1 MDENYSRRGTYY
13 PRRDNYYSRRGYSTA
28 YERDTRSWKR
38 KREVCT
44 PVAPAQTV
52 DQRPATNVQD
62 DPYKDKNKK
71 GVHAPGGMCS
81 LTACARAPARC

>member
-1 MDENYSRRGTYY
+1 MDEKYSRRGNYY

-28 YERDTRSWKR
+28 YERDPRSWKR

-44 PVAPAQTV
+44 HVAPAQIV
-52 DQRPATNVQD
+52 VQRPTTNVQD

-71 GVHAPGGMCS
+71 GEYTRREV
-81 LTACARAPARC
+81 CAR